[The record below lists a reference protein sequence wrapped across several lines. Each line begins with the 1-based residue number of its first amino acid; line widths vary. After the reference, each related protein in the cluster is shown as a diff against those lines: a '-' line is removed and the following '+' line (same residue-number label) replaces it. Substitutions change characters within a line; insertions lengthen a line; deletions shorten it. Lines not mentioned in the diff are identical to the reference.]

1 MDRIEE
7 AFLQRKH
14 TTGKQVQEKVLS
26 ITNNEGNAN
35 QNHKISLHIC

>member
-14 TTGKQVQEKVLS
+14 TTGKQVQENVLS

-35 QNHKISLHIC
+35 PNHKISLHIC